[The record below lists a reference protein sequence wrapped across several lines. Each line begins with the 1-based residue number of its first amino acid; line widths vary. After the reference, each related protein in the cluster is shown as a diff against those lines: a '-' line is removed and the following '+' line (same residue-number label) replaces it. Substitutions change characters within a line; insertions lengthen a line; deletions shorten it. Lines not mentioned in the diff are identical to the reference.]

1 MFKNIDKRYFGII
14 PPLVILCMLI
24 INSYSTAWFGHEI
37 VLKASLDIKRKDF
50 SGSYVELPYEI
61 EEIDITDIIDGDTK
75 KIDRKLNR
83 YAVLKKN
90 GDIYDLDYIT
100 KERPKGGIYIK
111 CVLYRNYDPSS
122 KTGIKANYNIS
133 KYYMKGGK
141 VKFLEKS
148 IDKKELKVIL
158 KVKNGRGVVESIEMM

>member
-14 PPLVILCMLI
+14 LPLTILSVLI
-24 INSYSTAWFGHEI
+24 INAYSTTWFGHEI
-37 VLKASLDIKRKDF
+37 VLKASLDIKQKGF

-61 EEIDITDIIDGDTK
+61 EEIDIADIIDGDTK
-75 KIDRKLNR
+75 KINRKINR

-100 KERPKGGIYIK
+100 KERPKGGIYLK
-111 CVLYRNYDPSS
+111 CVLYRNYEPSS

-133 KYYMKGGK
+133 KYYMKRGK
-141 VKFLEKS
+141 TKFLEQF
-148 IDKKELKVIL
+148 IDKKEMKVIL
-158 KVKNGRGVVESIEMM
+158 KVKNGRGVVECIELI